1 MKRKTIPGELSPFP
15 VSTGPGN
22 RGFAIVIVLAF
33 IVLLTGVVLA
43 VFLRAT
49 ANRQISDSSAQ
60 AINLGILTRGAL
72 DQVVGDLKQ
81 EIAAGST
88 STTINGATI
97 YQPASALSAVPSRTS
112 ANAPA
117 NLVKWSSAN
126 TNFFDATTAVT
137 YPEATTYTPS
147 QRAANPALPTTD
159 KSHNG
164 RSINLARWNKPL
176 LLPKADPSGT
186 DVTPVTSGAGTFTA
200 PDWILM
206 SGNGSNPSALGPNV
220 AGRYAYAIYDVG
232 GVLDMNAAGYPVTAV
247 TANAAEVGRKGAL
260 AFADLTKI
268 PLGVSGHLPQ
278 ADIDKII
285 AWRNAATAT
294 SGFDYVSAIRA
305 NTNGFLK
312 VAGGN
317 GTATDRA
324 FVSRQALI
332 NFLTNGGNLTISR
345 AEAQNALQYLGTFS
359 RSVNAPSWAP
369 DPSRPQILGAG
380 ASDARSATLTGGNM
394 FAKMDLDV
402 LNPSFTGTRV
412 TRPFVRRDGSNAE
425 AGDPLVKTR
434 FPLRRL
440 AWLTHRGPSAEN
452 MNDPVTRELIDV
464 HGFSETEL
472 RAGTADAI
480 HAAFGLRWD
489 PAGLRWS
496 YNHGLPQSIMTLSEV
511 ANAGREAD
519 FFELLQA
526 AIHAGSLG
534 ASYVVSG
541 TRVDRGP
548 YRTAE
553 RFFGSPTPR
562 DIPWVY
568 PSQQV
573 MEIGACIID
582 QFDIDSYPTEIFFQN
597 RFDDGTPGNYAS
609 VFGQEALPGLHRIY
623 AVTFRRSA
631 PPAVPPWGAGD
642 FGVYLL
648 PEVWNVCDPDLSADP
663 RWMPTQFRFRPDL
676 PDPTYNLNF
685 SVYGFWSFTPL
696 QSPPLVWSSSNFDAA
711 EPTLIH
717 ALPNI
722 TLTGSDGLPDLAGIP
737 LVRLQA
743 EVNGGNLSVSDTR
756 FPSAKTNMTS
766 TTPFIRG
773 LHTPG
778 VLGFGGYLDYLDA
791 DGDWRPYNRM
801 LHASLNSAANS
812 NPGSNITNP
821 SPLLPANQ
829 KQIQS
834 TSDLSSVDLLNIRF
848 GSFIAR
854 PDPRSDRFP
863 PSRFDT
869 SVTDAVQPVGGQLP
883 TTRPGA
889 GIGGYGRLGDF
900 RLPVNWTVLPL
911 PTGLEQYLGLMGINQ
926 DTGARFSSSSFY
938 RDPDGV
944 VRGADGA
951 YEVASKWDGRMLATG
966 ANVPGGRNFSRP
978 LILNRPFRSVGE
990 LGYAFRAAPWK
1001 SIDFFSD
1008 NSGDSALLDVFSL
1021 SETPVAGIVAGVIS
1035 PNTRNAAVIEAL
1047 LSGAIK
1053 DETRLTGTSGPMP
1066 VALTPTQSQL
1076 LADSVLNAS
1085 KALPFVNRADIVGR
1099 LVGNPAL
1106 FPLQPAGSAAPDD
1119 AAIVKRRREAAV
1131 RALADVSEIRTWN
1144 LMIDLIAQ
1152 VGRSTQTSPP
1162 SFIVEGEQRLW
1173 VHLAVDRYSG
1183 EVVEM
1188 VAEVVNE

>member
-1 MKRKTIPGELSPFP
+1 MKLKTLPGESRRSSTCGFPF
-15 VSTGPGN
+15 SAGSGN

-49 ANRQISDSSAQ
+49 ANRQISDSTAQ
-60 AINLGILTRGAL
+60 AIKAGILARGAL

-88 STTINGATI
+88 SITINGTTI
-97 YQPASALSAVPSRTS
+97 YQPATSRSAVPSRTGT
-112 ANAPA
+112 NAPA

-126 TNFFDATTAVT
+126 AKFFDDTAAAT
-137 YPEATTYTPS
+137 YPEAAAYTPS

-159 KSHNG
+159 ASRNG

-186 DVTPVTSGAGTFTA
+186 DVTPVASGAETFAA

-206 SGNGSNPSALGPNV
+206 NGDGSNPSVLGPNV
-220 AGRYAYAIYDVG
+220 VGRYAYAIYDVG
-232 GVLDMNAAGYPVTAV
+232 GVLDMNVAGYPAAAG

-260 AFADLTKI
+260 AFADLTRI
-268 PLGVSGHLPQ
+268 PLGLSGQLPQ

-294 SGFDYVSAIRA
+294 SGSEYISAIRA
-305 NTNGFLK
+305 NTSGFLK

-317 GTATDRA
+317 GTTTDRA

-332 NFLTNGGNLTISR
+332 NFLTTGGNLTISR

-359 RSVNAPSWAP
+359 RSVNAPSWVP
-369 DPSRPQILGAG
+369 DPSRPRILGAG
-380 ASDARSATLTGGNM
+380 ASDARSATLNGGNM
-394 FAKMDLDV
+394 FAKMNLDV
-402 LNPSFTGTRV
+402 LNPSFTGIRV
-412 TRPFVRRDGSNAE
+412 TKPFVRRDGSDAV

-440 AWLTHRGPSAEN
+440 AWLTHRGPSADN
-452 MNDPVTRELIDV
+452 ISDPVVRELIDE
-464 HGFSETEL
+464 HGFTESEL
-472 RAGTADAI
+472 LAGTADAI
-480 HAAFGLRWD
+480 YDAFGLRWD
-489 PAGLRWS
+489 ASARRWN
-496 YNHGLPQSIMTLSEV
+496 YDHGAAESIMTLSEV
-511 ANAGREAD
+511 ADAGREPD

-534 ASYVVSG
+534 ASYVVPG
-541 TRVDRGP
+541 TTLGHGP
-548 YRTAE
+548 FRTAE
-553 RFFGSPTPR
+553 RMFGSTSPR

-568 PSQQV
+568 PSQQI
-573 MEIGACIID
+573 MEIGSCIID
-582 QFDIDSYPTEIFFQN
+582 QFDIDSYPTEILFQN
-597 RFDDGTPGNYAS
+597 RFDDGTSGNYAS

-623 AVTFRRSA
+623 AVTFRRSP
-631 PPAVPPWGAGD
+631 PPAAAPWGVGD

-648 PEVWNVCDPDLSADP
+648 PEVWNVCDTGLPPDP
-663 RWMPTQFRFRPDL
+663 RWTPTQFRFRPDL

-685 SVYGFWSFTPL
+685 IHYTHWSFSPL
-696 QSPPLVWSSSNFDAA
+696 NSPPLVWGSGTFNST

-717 ALPNI
+717 ALPNV
-722 TLTGSDGLPDLAGIP
+722 TLTGPDGLPDLAGIP
-737 LVRLQA
+737 LVRLRA
-743 EVNGGNLSVSDTR
+743 EVTGGSLSVSNTSS
-756 FPSAKTNMTS
+756 PS
-766 TTPFIRG
+766 TTTTMTNTNAYIGG

-778 VLGFGGYLDYLDA
+778 ALGFGGFLDYLDA
-791 DGDWRPYNRM
+791 DGNWRPYNRM
-801 LHASLNSAANS
+801 LHASVNLGAN
-812 NPGSNITNP
+812 IYNP

-829 KQIQS
+829 KQIQGA
-834 TSDLSSVDLLNIRF
+834 SDLLSVDSLNIRF
-848 GSFIAR
+848 GSFITR

-863 PSRFDT
+863 PSRYDT
-869 SVTDAVQPVGGQLP
+869 SVRDAVHPVGGQMP

-889 GIGGYGRLGDF
+889 GIGSYGELGSF
-900 RLPVNWTVLPL
+900 QSPVNWTASPNWY
-911 PTGLEQYLGLMGINQ
+911 GHYLGLLGINQ
-926 DTGARFSSSSFY
+926 DTGARFPSSSFY

-944 VRGADGA
+944 ARGADGV
-951 YEVASKWDGRMLATG
+951 YEVAGKWDGRMLATG
-966 ANVPGGRNFSRP
+966 SNVPGGRNFSRP

-990 LGYAFRAAPWK
+990 LGYAFRGAPWK
-1001 SIDFFSD
+1001 SIDFFSAT
-1008 NSGDSALLDVFSL
+1008 SGDSALLDVFCL
-1021 SETPVAGIVAGVIS
+1021 SETPVAGIVAGVIN
-1035 PNTRNAAVIEAL
+1035 PNTRNAEVIDAV

-1053 DETRLTGTSGPMP
+1053 DETRLSGTSGPMP

-1076 LADSVLNAS
+1076 LAESVLAAS
-1085 KALPFVNRADIVGR
+1085 QNLPFANRADLVGR
-1099 LVGNPAL
+1099 LVGDEVL
-1106 FPLQPAGSAAPDD
+1106 FPFRPAGSAASDD

-1144 LMIDLIAQ
+1144 LMIDLIVQ
-1152 VGRSTQTSPP
+1152 VGRATQTAPP
-1162 SFIVEGEQRLW
+1162 GFIVEGEQRLW

-1188 VAEVVNE
+1188 IAEVVNE